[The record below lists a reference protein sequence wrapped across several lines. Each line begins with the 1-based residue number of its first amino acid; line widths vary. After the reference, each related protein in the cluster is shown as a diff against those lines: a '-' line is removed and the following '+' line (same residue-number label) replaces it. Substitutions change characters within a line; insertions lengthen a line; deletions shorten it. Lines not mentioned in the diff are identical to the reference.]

1 MRRRPADSRRGA
13 APGARRAPLPAG
25 FGTIWSTVALDLVG
39 FGIILPVLPQYAE
52 RFGASPAV
60 VGALF
65 ASFSVAQLLLA
76 PVWGA
81 LSDRVGR
88 KPVLLLSLAGT
99 AAGSLVTGLAG
110 SLALLFAGRLLD
122 GASGASVSVAQA
134 AATDLAE
141 PAERA
146 RLFGL
151 LGAAFGVG
159 FVAGPALG
167 ALAALGGPRLPFLVA
182 AALAGANAL
191 AAVRRLPET
200 NPRHVHAARHAVAVA
215 DGIGAEGMG
224 LLDPAAATSD
234 RGLAARAPG
243 TGAATGIEGGT
254 GSDGARPATG
264 GVPGVPGGAAGGRQG
279 VPQAT
284 VGRLVAVG
292 FGSLVAFSAFE
303 ATFALF
309 GERRLGFHPASTGA
323 VFTAIGLLLAL
334 VEGGLVRPTVSRLG
348 EARTLRL
355 ALAVNAAGLLLLAAV
370 HSWAVLVPALAA
382 LVVGQGLATPS
393 LTAAVAAV
401 AGEARR
407 GGVLG
412 FQQSAGGL
420 ARVVG
425 PVLGGLAF
433 EHVGLPSPYL
443 AGAAV
448 MVVCAALAA

>member
-1 MRRRPADSRRGA
+1 VRRRRPDR
-13 APGARRAPLPAG
+13 RRAPLPAG
-25 FGTIWSTVALDLVG
+25 FGTIWTTVALDLVG

-52 RFGASPAV
+52 RYGATPAV

-76 PVWGA
+76 PVWGG

-88 KPVLLLSLAGT
+88 KPVLVLSLVGT
-99 AAGSLVTGLAG
+99 AVGSLVTGLAG
-110 SLALLFAGRLLD
+110 SVAVLFAGRVLD

-134 AATDLAE
+134 AVADLAE

-167 ALAALGGPRLPFLVA
+167 ALAALGGARLPFLVA
-182 AALAGANAL
+182 AVVAGANAVV
-191 AAVRRLPET
+191 AQRRLPET
-200 NPRHVHAARHAVAVA
+200 NPRHVAAPAAERLPVAIA
-215 DGIGAEGMG
+215 DGLGAEGMG
-224 LLDPAAATSD
+224 VLDPGAAAGADTEP
-234 RGLAARAPG
+234 AAPSRH
-243 TGAATGIEGGT
+243 
-254 GSDGARPATG
+254 
-264 GVPGVPGGAAGGRQG
+264 GRR
-279 VPQAT
+279 AT

-309 GERRLGFHPASTGA
+309 GERRLGFHPASTGM
-323 VFTAIGLLLAL
+323 VFTAIGLVLAA
-334 VEGGLVRPTVSRLG
+334 VEGGLVRPTVHRLG
-348 EARTLRL
+348 EATTLRL

-370 HSWAVLVPALAA
+370 HSWVVLVPALAA

-393 LTAAVAAV
+393 LTASVAAV
-401 AGEARR
+401 AGEDRR
-407 GGVLG
+407 GGTLG

-425 PVLGGLAF
+425 PILGGLAF
-433 EHVGLPSPYL
+433 EHLGLPAPYL

-448 MVVCAALAA
+448 MALCAALVA